1 MDDMR
6 EIVTVEQMDR
16 LFLVLAIAAPVIG
29 AAIGAFVAR
38 KQNPGRGVLRGL
50 VIGLLGPANLVM
62 WKVYNA
68 LTDRMGLDTVKNLL
82 VQLGL
87 FVGLGLV
94 IGFVSGYV
102 MRNRPAS
109 AEVGEPAEKVGDA

>member
-16 LFLVLAIAAPVIG
+16 LFLVLAIAAPIVG
-29 AAIGAFVAR
+29 AAIGAALAR
-38 KQNPGRGVLRGL
+38 RDKPGPGALRGL
-50 VIGLLGPANLVM
+50 LIGLLGPANLVM

-87 FVGLGLV
+87 FVGLGVVVGLAA
-94 IGFVSGYV
+94 GFV
-102 MRNRPAS
+102 MRNRAPRVHVEET
-109 AEVGEPAEKVGDA
+109 AETAGDG

>member
-6 EIVTVEQMDR
+6 EIVTVQQMDR
-16 LFLVLAIAAPVIG
+16 LFLVLAIAAPLVGAVIG
-29 AAIGAFVAR
+29 AALAR
-38 KQNPGRGVLRGL
+38 RQNPGRGALRGL
-50 VIGLLGPANLVM
+50 LVGLLGPANLVM

-87 FVGLGLV
+87 FVGLGVAVGLV
-94 IGFVSGYV
+94 AGYV
-102 MRNRPAS
+102 MRNRSTNTGAP
-109 AEVGEPAEKVGDA
+109 EPAEKAGDA

>member
-16 LFLVLAIAAPVIG
+16 LFLVLAIAAPLVG
-29 AAIGAFVAR
+29 AAIGAALAR
-38 KQNPGRGVLRGL
+38 RGNPGRGALRGL
-50 VIGLLGPANLVM
+50 LVGLLGPANLVM

-87 FVGLGLV
+87 FIGLGLV
-94 IGFVSGYV
+94 CGFVAGYV
-102 MRNRPAS
+102 TRNRAPL
-109 AEVGEPAEKVGDA
+109 AEAEEPAERAADA